1 MTVLVTTA
9 GRHGSTAEIAAEIA
23 DTLTSRGI
31 KVVVADPQDVAEVTG
46 YDAVILGS
54 AIYAGHWL
62 GPARELAGRMS
73 AGLVD
78 RPVWLF
84 SSGPIGDEPVENP
97 AEASELMSRAGA
109 REHQIFGGKLDK
121 KTLGFGERAIL
132 LAVHVPEGEHRD
144 WAAIR
149 RWAQQIADELTGHRS
164 GHAAPTGPAT
174 RQTGLAAD

>member
-9 GRHGSTAEIAAEIA
+9 SRHGSTAEIAAEIA

-31 KVVVADPQDVAEVTG
+31 EVVVADPQDVAEVTG

-54 AIYAGHWL
+54 VVYAGHWL

-84 SSGPIGDEPVENP
+84 FSGPIGDEPVENS
-97 AEASELMSRAGA
+97 AEASELMSRAAA

-121 KTLGFGERAIL
+121 KTLGLGEKAIL
-132 LAVHVPEGEHRD
+132 LAVHVPEGDHRD

-149 RWAQQIADELTGHRS
+149 RWAQQIANELTGHRS
-164 GHAAPTGPAT
+164 GHAAPTGLTP
-174 RQTGLAAD
+174 RQTDPAAD

>member
-62 GPARELAGRMS
+62 GPARELAG
-73 AGLVD
+73 A
-78 RPVWLF
+78 
-84 SSGPIGDEPVENP
+84 
-97 AEASELMSRAGA
+97 
-109 REHQIFGGKLDK
+109 
-121 KTLGFGERAIL
+121 
-132 LAVHVPEGEHRD
+132 
-144 WAAIR
+144 
-149 RWAQQIADELTGHRS
+149 
-164 GHAAPTGPAT
+164 
-174 RQTGLAAD
+174 